1 MHRVLLTPIF
11 KFPIWK
17 SWIRFSS
24 RSPRPMES
32 KAVFTCW
39 KRIAPSLVSWAPGVS
54 AEEFDAEAFFKFA
67 DGFADSRL
75 ADVEFFGGAGD
86 VAAAGYFVEDFVL

>member
-39 KRIAPSLVSWAPGVS
+39 KRIVPSLVSWTPR
-54 AEEFDAEAFFKFA
+54 EF
-67 DGFADSRL
+67 RL
-75 ADVEFFGGAGD
+75 KSLMPRLSSSLLMALLMAGW
-86 VAAAGYFVEDFVL
+86 LM